1 MHFQFAKLYLCHHV
15 FRKLEN
21 DPIPVHFIL
30 SATSAYQAATTIFT
44 MILENDVLRNNLVG
58 VPHYFHIMI
67 SFAGRFLLEVCMKR
81 KEQLSIN
88 VEEDLRRMGAVLALF
103 VRMQTMPSHPLSRV
117 AIGLMRQLAACTA
130 SLGVDNVL
138 IGSPFGAVEGLYA
151 NVKDVTDGT
160 LGMQDG
166 LQMPVYPQAHEVV
179 PDTMAWSDFG
189 NFSFDD
195 MQYDFIV

>member
-21 DPIPVHFIL
+21 DLIPMHFMP

-44 MILENDVLRNNLVG
+44 MILENDVFRNNLVG

-67 SFAGRFLLEVCMKR
+67 SFAGRFLLEACMKR
-81 KEQLSIN
+81 KEQLSIS
-88 VEEDLRRMGAVLALF
+88 VEEDLQRMGAVLALF
-103 VRMQTMPSHPLSRV
+103 VRMQTTPSHPLTRV
-117 AIGLMRQLAACTA
+117 TTGLMRQLTACTA

-138 IGSPFGAVEGLYA
+138 IGSPFGALEGPYTNA
-151 NVKDVTDGT
+151 A
-160 LGMQDG
+160 LGKQDG
-166 LQMPVYPQAHEVV
+166 LQMPFDLQPHQMVS
-179 PDTMAWSDFG
+179 DTMAWSDFG

-195 MQYDFIV
+195 LRYDFIV

>member
-1 MHFQFAKLYLCHHV
+1 
-15 FRKLEN
+15 
-21 DPIPVHFIL
+21 
-30 SATSAYQAATTIFT
+30 
-44 MILENDVLRNNLVG
+44 
-58 VPHYFHIMI
+58 
-67 SFAGRFLLEVCMKR
+67 
-81 KEQLSIN
+81 
-88 VEEDLRRMGAVLALF
+88 MGAVLALF

-117 AIGLMRQLAACTA
+117 TTGLMRQLAACTA

-151 NVKDVTDGT
+151 NVKDFTDTT

-166 LQMPVYPQAHEVV
+166 FQIPVDLQAHQAV

-189 NFSFDD
+189 NFSLDD